1 MNKKKIIVGARGS
14 KLAIKYAEIAIK
26 NIKTIFNGSIE
37 LKKITTKGDLVL
49 DRRTS
54 DIGGKGEFIKNI
66 EHELINNKIDIAVH
80 SLKDIPSDNTKG
92 LVLKSFLKR
101 NYPNEVLISNGN
113 LSFKNLKRNSIV
125 GTSSPRRE
133 FQIRLKRP
141 DLIIKLIRGNIDTR
155 ISMLRNKNYD
165 AIILAK
171 AGISSLNL
179 ENLISEEF
187 HCREIVPSAGQGI
200 IALQAREKDYNI
212 LEILEK
218 INHPKT
224 EIMGKCEREVLK
236 ILGGDCNTAIGVNS
250 KIENQNISI
259 IAELFSVKGNNRY
272 FCEETGEINMYLEIA
287 KKVAGYLKT
296 ESNGDYKL

>member
-1 MNKKKIIVGARGS
+1 MNKKKIIIGARGS
-14 KLAIKYAEIAIK
+14 KLAVKYAELAIRK
-26 NIKTIFNGSIE
+26 IKKFYNGKIE
-37 LKKITTKGDLVL
+37 LKKIVTKGDRVL
-49 DRRTS
+49 NRRTS
-54 DIGGKGEFIKNI
+54 DIGGKGEFVKNL
-66 EHELINNKIDIAVH
+66 EKELIAKKIDIAVH
-80 SLKDIPSDNTKG
+80 SLKDIPYKETPG
-92 LVLKSFLKR
+92 LIIKTFLKR
-101 NYPNEVLISNGN
+101 NSPREVLISRKN
-113 LSFKNLKRNSIV
+113 LSFEKLKKNSII
-125 GTSSPRRE
+125 GTSSFRRE
-133 FQIRLKRP
+133 FQLKLMRP
-141 DLIIKLIRGNIDTR
+141 DLKFKLIRGNIDSR
-155 ISMLRNKNYD
+155 IKKIYEKKYD

>member
-37 LKKITTKGDLVL
+37 LKKITTTGDLVL

-80 SLKDIPSDNTKG
+80 SLKDIPSENTKG
-92 LVLKSFLKR
+92 LVLKS
-101 NYPNEVLISNGN
+101 
-113 LSFKNLKRNSIV
+113 
-125 GTSSPRRE
+125 RRE

-272 FCEETGEINMYLEIA
+272 FCEETGELNMYLEIA
-287 KKVAGYLKT
+287 KKVAGYLKI